1 MRPYSSYNLAIFYTH
16 SPLLINSQKTA
27 KSAIPISQTI
37 HCSPHLADPYAPR
50 IPIRAMLPYV
60 STVPTYN
67 HQDPKNPTPIPRDQR
82 FRPRKPGADPVSTNS
97 LRRLPARYRMSG
109 RSINRRDQRSVHSN
123 LRTQPVHADSPRLR
137 AARRWRRGTASG
149 HGVASRRGDGVAVG
163 PCVQARLKTGSCGA
177 DPRGTGTGW
186 TRQKSADAAPDPQNE

>member
-1 MRPYSSYNLAIFYTH
+1 
-16 SPLLINSQKTA
+16 
-27 KSAIPISQTI
+27 
-37 HCSPHLADPYAPR
+37 
-50 IPIRAMLPYV
+50 MLPYV

-137 AARRWRRGTASG
+137 AARRWRRDTASG
-149 HGVASRRGDGVAVG
+149 HGVASRRGADVAVG
-163 PCVQARLKTGSCGA
+163 PRVQAGPKACACGPRRGSPRNLDRLNSTKVRRCGA
-177 DPRGTGTGW
+177 GSRRTDGRSRRSSARPGVMHALRRWGTV
-186 TRQKSADAAPDPQNE
+186 SLSF